1 MAHRYISEHHT
12 VKLLLEPEGA
22 VVAFT
27 MKTYSYLLI
36 VSSRFV
42 GFKKIRT
49 QDRVVARAH
58 YNTRCVLDLLR
69 RLYPDGA

>member
-27 MKTYSYLLI
+27 MKTYSYPLI

-58 YNTRCVLDLLR
+58 YNTRCVLDLIR